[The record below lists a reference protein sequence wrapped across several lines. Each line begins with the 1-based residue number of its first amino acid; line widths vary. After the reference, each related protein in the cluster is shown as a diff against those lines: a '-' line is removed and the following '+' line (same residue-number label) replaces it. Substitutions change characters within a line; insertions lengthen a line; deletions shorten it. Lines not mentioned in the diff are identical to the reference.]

1 MGMPQLILA
10 RATCRV
16 GAARVT
22 LAGAAGA
29 RVRMRRPDFRKVAP
43 CQASGPPAPFLL
55 LPSGMNATMADR
67 ERQLLHQVTTLAQA
81 LHQERE
87 RLASRL
93 AGPEPQPTVPPSK
106 PDRPP
111 AVCAPGPPP
120 PPPARARAGPGP
132 PRTPPPAHA

>member
-93 AGPEPQPTVPPSK
+93 AELELELSVLASK
-106 PDRPP
+106 LDGPP
-111 AVCAPGPPP
+111 AVCALGTGT
-120 PPPARARAGPGP
+120 R
-132 PRTPPPAHA
+132 PRG

>member
-1 MGMPQLILA
+1 MGMPHLILA
-10 RATCRV
+10 RATCRL

-55 LPSGMNATMADR
+55 PPSGMNATMADR

-93 AGPEPQPTVPPSK
+93 AELELELTVLASK
-106 PDRPP
+106 LDGPP
-111 AVCAPGPPP
+111 AVCALGAG
-120 PPPARARAGPGP
+120 AR
-132 PRTPPPAHA
+132 PRG